1 MNVLFLLLDT
11 MNYIEKLI
19 WTRELLSKS
28 YYSDDVYSLAQ
39 KVARTTTDLV
49 LLPVTG
55 NKEDGYLN
63 KRQIV
68 LQKKKKK
75 NRN

>member
-1 MNVLFLLLDT
+1 MMCT
-11 MNYIEKLI
+11 HWPKKLPEPPQI
-19 WTRELLSKS
+19 WFYCL
-28 YYSDDVYSLAQ
+28 
-39 KVARTTTDLV
+39 
-49 LLPVTG
+49 VTG

-75 NRN
+75 EQKLNKQQ